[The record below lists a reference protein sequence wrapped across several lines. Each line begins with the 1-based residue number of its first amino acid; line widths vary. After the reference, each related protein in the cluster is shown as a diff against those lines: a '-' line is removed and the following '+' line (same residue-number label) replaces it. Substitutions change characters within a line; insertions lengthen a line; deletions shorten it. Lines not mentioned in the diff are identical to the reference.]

1 MNEQEEK
8 MKNKSYGGSMRL
20 GSYLCR
26 LKAGSMARKLY
37 GESAIEERHRHRY
50 EFNPDY
56 RKSFEAKGMMIS
68 GESPD
73 GTLAEIVELKKHP
86 FFMGTQAHPEFL
98 SRPFKPHPLF
108 LGFVKAASKK

>member
-1 MNEQEEK
+1 
-8 MKNKSYGGSMRL
+8 MRL
-20 GSYLCR
+20 GSYICR
-26 LKAGSMARKLY
+26 IKPGSKARALY

-56 RKSFEAKGMMIS
+56 RKNFEAKGMMIS

-73 GTLAEIVELKKHP
+73 GTLAEIIELKNHP

-108 LGFVKAASKK
+108 LGFVKAAVKK